1 MMDDKHDNEGSY
13 GFESNYDLVK
23 YPFSSNMRV
32 EQPDNFMSVK
42 KFSNFFGVIFPFG
55 ENDADTKI
63 SETLF
68 TTNYLE

>member
-13 GFESNYDLVK
+13 GFESNYDLMK

-42 KFSNFFGVIFPFG
+42 KFSNFFG
-55 ENDADTKI
+55 ENDADTKN

>member
-1 MMDDKHDNEGSY
+1 MMDDKLDNEGSY
-13 GFESNYDLVK
+13 EFESNYDLVK

-42 KFSNFFGVIFPFG
+42 KFSNFFG

-68 TTNYLE
+68 TTNYLK